1 MYARISA
8 FFVAIAL
15 VFTGIAAAQGVQTGT
30 IRGTVQD
37 QQGLAVPGVTVTATS
52 PALQG
57 PRVATSGTDGTFT
70 IPALPPGVY
79 EVRYELSGFATITQT
94 STVALGLTVD
104 QNVTMRTAAVTETVE
119 VVAETPANIATP
131 VVGINV
137 KKEEIDQLAT
147 GRTIQ
152 AIATLSPSLV

>member
-8 FFVAIAL
+8 FLVAFAL
-15 VFTGIAAAQGVQTGT
+15 IMTGVATAQGVQTGT
-30 IRGTVQD
+30 IRGVVID
-37 QQGLAVPGVTVTATS
+37 QQGLAVPGVTVTASS

-57 PRVATSGTDGTFT
+57 SRTTVTDGDGSFT

-79 EVRYELSGFATITQT
+79 EVRYELSSFATVTQT
-94 STVALGLTVD
+94 STVALGLTVE

-119 VVAETPANIATP
+119 VVAETPAPIATP

-137 KKEEIDQLAT
+137 AKEE
-147 GRTIQ
+147 
-152 AIATLSPSLV
+152 